1 VYGSDADLFNRS
13 SPTVTKVVGV
23 FVRFV
28 RRFTD
33 QVALLRRRIMLMVKL
48 LALNQLFSKR
58 CYHKLVVIDKLD
70 VDKCLQPSRI
80 KGSSRKQNP
89 QLEAK

>member
-1 VYGSDADLFNRS
+1 
-13 SPTVTKVVGV
+13 
-23 FVRFV
+23 
-28 RRFTD
+28 
-33 QVALLRRRIMLMVKL
+33 MVKL